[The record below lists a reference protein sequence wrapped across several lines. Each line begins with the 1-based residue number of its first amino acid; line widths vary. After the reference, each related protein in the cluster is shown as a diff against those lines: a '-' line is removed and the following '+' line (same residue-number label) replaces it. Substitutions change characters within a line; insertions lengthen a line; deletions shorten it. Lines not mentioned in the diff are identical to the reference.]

1 MDESFVSLYFIILI
15 IVINKWNALI
25 YIYIYIHCK
34 MREEL

>member
-1 MDESFVSLYFIILI
+1 MDESFVSLYFINLI

-25 YIYIYIHCK
+25 YIHCK